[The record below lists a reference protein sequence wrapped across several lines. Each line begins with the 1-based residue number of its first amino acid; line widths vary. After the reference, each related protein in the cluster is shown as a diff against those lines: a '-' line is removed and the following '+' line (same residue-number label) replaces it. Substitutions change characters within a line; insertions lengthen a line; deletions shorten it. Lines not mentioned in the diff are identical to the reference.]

1 MEKRNLLVVINDDG
15 LVDDY
20 SSNRNQLI
28 EGFKESILAVLM
40 ILLLFTID
48 KRICYEYTSTIY

>member
-40 ILLLFTID
+40 SLLLFTID